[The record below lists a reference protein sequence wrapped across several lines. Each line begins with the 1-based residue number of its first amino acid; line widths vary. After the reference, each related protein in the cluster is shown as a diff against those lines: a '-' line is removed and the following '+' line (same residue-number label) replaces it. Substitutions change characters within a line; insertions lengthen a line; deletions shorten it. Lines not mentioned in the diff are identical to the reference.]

1 MNYKTHPKFPNQPI
15 LFETNHWFVSL
26 WENQYYLG
34 RASIEYKDVSKRH
47 LSELSEEEVLELFSL
62 IKKYEI
68 ALKKTFNTT
77 NFNWTCLMNN
87 SYKEKNKDNPD
98 PLHIHILPRYKDTVE
113 FNGEVFKD
121 EVFANHYDKTKEKY
135 IDKEFLIVLADKI
148 LSNWEIAQQ

>member
-1 MNYKTHPKFPNQPI
+1 
-15 LFETNHWFVSL
+15 
-26 WENQYYLG
+26 
-34 RASIEYKDVSKRH
+34 
-47 LSELSEEEVLELFSL
+47 
-62 IKKYEI
+62 
-68 ALKKTFNTT
+68 
-77 NFNWTCLMNN
+77 MNN